1 MRQQCD
7 FLEQERQTQTQ
18 ELLKMQ
24 LQESESE
31 KQRHLDANSME
42 KVSLAQQLSQNKQ
55 RSQLELRR
63 NEELQL
69 RVNDL

>member
-1 MRQQCD
+1 
-7 FLEQERQTQTQ
+7 
-18 ELLKMQ
+18 MQ